1 MINRTFLLLII
12 ILSLF
17 FSCSTAPV
25 VEEAPVVE
33 AEPAAEPELAVEPEP
48 VIEEEPAEEV
58 VVSEESG
65 FEVSVELYEQT
76 LDEMRELIKKLNGI
90 ISDRNYDKWKQYLS
104 EEYIRTYNDK
114 TTLKSITDGSKIL
127 SDNKIELLSLKD
139 YFEWVVVPSRS
150 KASVD
155 DIVFR
160 DDSHLTVYMLIKEKR
175 TILYQLEMIEDNWLI
190 SVW

>member
-1 MINRTFLLLII
+1 MKNRTFLLLMI

-25 VEEAPVVE
+25 VEKEPVVE
-33 AEPAAEPELAVEPEP
+33 EVAVAEPELIVEPEP
-48 VIEEEPAEEV
+48 VVEEAPAEEV
-58 VVSEESG
+58 VVSDESG
-65 FEVSVELYEQT
+65 FEVSVEVYKQT

-90 ISDRNYDKWKQYLS
+90 ISDRNYEKWKQYLS
-104 EEYIRTYNDK
+104 EEYIQTYNDK
-114 TTLKSITDGSKIL
+114 TTLKGITEGSKIL
-127 SDNKIELLSLKD
+127 SENKIELLSLKD

-155 DIVFR
+155 DIVFK

-175 TILYQLEMIEDNWLI
+175 TILYQLERIDDNWLI